1 MWLAKVVERGM
12 CPPSLVQPTEIRRLR
27 DLTRYRRALV
37 QDRTRQQQ
45 RVEKLLEVPQ
55 IKISSVL
62 SDLHGVSRRAMMQ
75 ALIARE
81 RDPRT
86 LARMAKS
93 GARKKTDQLEE
104 ALPGF
109 FTDHHATILKMMLDN
124 SDQIGAQRTARDAL
138 IADAISPSPDTR
150 PASLIVCT

>member
-1 MWLAKVVERGM
+1 MVERGM

-86 LARMAKS
+86 LAPKS

-138 IADAISPSPDTR
+138 IADATSPSPDTR
-150 PASLIVCT
+150 PASLIVCM